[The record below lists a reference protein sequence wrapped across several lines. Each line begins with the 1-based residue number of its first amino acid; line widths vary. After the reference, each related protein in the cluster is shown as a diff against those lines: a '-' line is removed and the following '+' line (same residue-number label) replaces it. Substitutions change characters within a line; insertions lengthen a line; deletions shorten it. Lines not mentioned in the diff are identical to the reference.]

1 MTFAGHVTVGACVS
15 LTVTVNVHVVF
26 GSTPLLAVHVTSEF
40 PTGNTVPEF
49 GTHVT
54 TGTGHPV
61 ATGVANVTAAPHT
74 PGVLLTVMFAGQ
86 VIGPGGS

>member
-1 MTFAGHVTVGACVS
+1 MFAGHVTVGACVS
-15 LTVTVNVHVVF
+15 LTVTVNVHVVS
-26 GSTPLLAVHVTSEF
+26 GATPFDAVQVTREL

-49 GTHVT
+49 GRHVT

-61 ATGVANVTAAPHT
+61 AVGVANVTAAPHT

-86 VIGPGGS
+86 VIGPGGC